1 MLQEIFNVTLKIKKQ
16 WQCLN
21 NPMLQ
26 PITFNNNNEN
36 NTTVNIQK
44 ILTWQYVNNS
54 MPRGNLK

>member
-44 ILTWQYVNNS
+44 IL
-54 MPRGNLK
+54 NLIPCQEET